1 MRKAL
6 AVVICLVILT
16 SLAIPVS
23 AVTGISSGN
32 IDAIVSSNGSCQITL
47 DLTVHLEGSSADLLF
62 PIPADARNITVNG
75 NSAST
80 SRGDGV
86 RNIRLSSVLGNVT
99 GDFTIRIQ
107 YTLPSVVAYDDS
119 GKLMLKLPMLSG
131 FNHPIENLTFSISLP
146 GEIPMQPDFFSGYHQ
161 QAIESSMT
169 FTTAGSL
176 VRGTVVDRLKDRE
189 TLYMHMAVTE
199 ELFPQAAARQWSVG
213 VVEILMAVAAGLAV
227 VYWAVFLRCA
237 PFLGHRSA
245 AAPAGYTGGELA
257 GMLCG
262 SGNDL
267 TMMVFSWA
275 QLGYVLI
282 HLQDSGRVTIHKRMD
297 MGNER
302 DSEEVR
308 IFRNLFGKRSYID
321 GTGYHYANLC
331 RRVAAST
338 GGSRDMY
345 KRSSGNPKVFRFL
358 CAAIGALG
366 GISLGYAIVGDAL
379 LGILLIAIMA
389 VLGGISSWVMQDWA
403 KGLFLRNKPAL
414 YLGLGLSAFW
424 LIVGILSGVLN
435 VAACM
440 VGAQLLG
447 GLAAYYG
454 GRRTLLGRQIL
465 SETLG
470 LRRYLKKL
478 TPKEVQR
485 ICRSDPNYFFAM
497 APYALALGVL
507 KPFAKR
513 FGKRKLSACPYLT
526 TGMDGH
532 LTAPEWCQIMERA
545 ANSLDARQIRLP
557 LERLTGK

>member
-1 MRKAL
+1 MRKILAAL
-6 AVVICLVILT
+6 LCLVILT
-16 SLAIPVS
+16 GLALPVS
-23 AVTGISSGN
+23 AVTGISTGN
-32 IDAIVSSNGSCQITL
+32 IEAIISASGSCQMTL
-47 DLTVHLEGSSADLLF
+47 DLTVHLEGNSADLVF

-80 SRGDGV
+80 SRGNGV

-107 YTLPSVVAYDDS
+107 YTLPNVIAYDNS
-119 GKLMLKLPMLSG
+119 GKLILTLPLLSG
-131 FNHPIENLTFSISLP
+131 FDHPIEGLTFSVSLP
-146 GEIPMQPDFFSGYHQ
+146 GEIPLQPDFFSGYHQ

-176 VRGTVVDRLKDRE
+176 VRGRIVDRLKDRE
-189 TLYMHMAVTE
+189 TLEMRMTVTE
-199 ELFPQAAARQWSVG
+199 ELFPQATSRQWGVG

-227 VYWAVFLRCA
+227 LYWAVFMRSA
-237 PFLGHRSA
+237 PFLGRRTA
-245 AAPAGYTGGELA
+245 TAPAGYTGGELA

-282 HLQDSGRVTIHKRMD
+282 HLQDSGRVTVHKRMD

-338 GGSRDMY
+338 GGSRVMY
-345 KRSSGNPKVFRFL
+345 KRSSGNPKVFRIL
-358 CAAIGALG
+358 CAAIGAFG

-379 LGILLIAIMA
+379 LGILLIAILA
-389 VLGGISSWVMQDWA
+389 VLGGFTAWLIQEWA

-424 LIVGILSGVLN
+424 LVIGLLSGVLN

-447 GLAAYYG
+447 GLATFYG
-454 GRRTLLGRQIL
+454 GRRTMLGRQVL

-485 ICRSDPNYFFAM
+485 ICRSDPNYFFTM

-507 KPFAKR
+507 KSFAKR
-513 FGKRKLSACPYLT
+513 FGKRRLSACPYLT

-532 LTAPEWCQIMERA
+532 LTAQEWCQIMERA